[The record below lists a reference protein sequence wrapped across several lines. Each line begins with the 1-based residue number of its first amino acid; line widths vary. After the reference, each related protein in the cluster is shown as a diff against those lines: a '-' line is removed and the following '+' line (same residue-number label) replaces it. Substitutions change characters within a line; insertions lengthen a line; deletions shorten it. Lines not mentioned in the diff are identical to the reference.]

1 MTVNDLMTADPA
13 VCTRDSKLTDVARL
27 MVQCDCG
34 EIPVV
39 DNRQAMRPIGVVT
52 DRDIV
57 CRVVADE
64 RIPAETTAGDCMTS
78 PVVTVTIDTDLD
90 ACCDLMEEKQ
100 IRRVPVVDERGRLR
114 GILAQSDIA
123 RKANRT
129 LTSDLVREVS
139 QPHPAGR
146 RAN

>member
-1 MTVNDLMTADPA
+1 MTVSDLMTANPA

-39 DNRQAMRPIGVVT
+39 DNRETMRPIGVVT

-57 CRVVADE
+57 CRAVADE
-64 RIPAETTAGDCMTS
+64 RNPAETTAGECMTS
-78 PVVTVTIDTDLD
+78 PAVTVTPDTDLN

-123 RKANRT
+123 RKANRK
-129 LTSDLVREVS
+129 LTSELVREVS
-139 QPHPAGR
+139 QPQPTGP
-146 RAN
+146 RAS